1 MGLPALGSL
10 ALMLAVSASPGWM
23 ERLYPGGRFVV
34 AGIAFEGRGGSL
46 VAADGLSDL
55 AAALR
60 EVPGVRVRLEAF
72 VDASDDRDGD
82 TRVSEGMAREVADRL
97 ASLGVPRARISW
109 AGRGGESPILP
120 NSSAR
125 ARETNRRIEV
135 VVLPRAS
142 TGT

>member
-1 MGLPALGSL
+1 MGLSALASVALSL
-10 ALMLAVSASPGWM
+10 TLSASPGWM

-46 VAADGLSDL
+46 VSADGLSDL

-60 EVPGVRVRLEAF
+60 EVPGVRVRVEAF
-72 VDASDDRDGD
+72 VDASDDREGD
-82 TRVSEGMAREVADRL
+82 SRVSEGMARDVADRL
-97 ASLGVPRARISW
+97 AALGVPRARISW
-109 AGRGGESPILP
+109 AGRGGASPLFP

-125 ARETNRRIEV
+125 AREANRRIEV
-135 VVLPRAS
+135 VVLPRAT

>member
-1 MGLPALGSL
+1 MGLPGLASL
-10 ALMLAVSASPGWM
+10 ALLLAVSASPGWM

-34 AGIAFEGRGGSL
+34 TGVTFEGRGGSL

-60 EVPGVRVRLEAF
+60 EVPGVRVRVEAF
-72 VDASDDRDGD
+72 VDASDDPGGD

-97 ASLGVPRARISW
+97 AALGVPRARISW

-135 VVLPRAS
+135 VVLPRTP

>member
-1 MGLPALGSL
+1 MGLSALASFALTL
-10 ALMLAVSASPGWM
+10 ALSASPGWM

-34 AGIAFEGRGGSL
+34 AGIVFEGRGGSL

-60 EVPGVRVRLEAF
+60 EVPGVRVRVEAF
-72 VDASDDRDGD
+72 VDASDDPGGD

-97 ASLGVPRARISW
+97 AALGVPRARISW

-135 VVLPRAS
+135 VVLPRTP